1 MELDQIT
8 VEELVDAFPV
18 RKRRGEKVHMTNR
31 YSCGIAIATQG
42 SYLYTMGEETLPS
55 DGRHVLFLP
64 QSGSYQF
71 HCLEDDESLLI
82 NFRAAE
88 HPSRILSIPV
98 QDAAPLMQCYQS
110 IRESLGLPGR
120 RAFCMAQ
127 LYKALF
133 LLTKETEP
141 AVKNAQVAQAV
152 SYIERSLGRRELS
165 NELLASALHMST
177 ASFRKQFTQAMG
189 VSPMRYVLI
198 RRMEYAKQLLQ
209 EGGCTVGQA
218 AEQCGFAN
226 IYYFSNVFKSQTGV
240 APSQYAKRFTQI

>member
-1 MELDQIT
+1 MTFSGVSGNSPDGQEGQTLRHYGAYYVPA
-8 VEELVDAFPV
+8 VEE
-18 RKRRGEKVHMTNR
+18 
-31 YSCGIAIATQG
+31 Q
-42 SYLYTMGEETLPS
+42 YLTG
-55 DGRHVLFLP
+55 
-64 QSGSYQF
+64 
-71 HCLEDDESLLI
+71 
-82 NFRAAE
+82 
-88 HPSRILSIPV
+88 
-98 QDAAPLMQCYQS
+98 
-110 IRESLGLPGR
+110 
-120 RAFCMAQ
+120 AFCMAQ

-226 IYYFSNVFKSQTGV
+226 IYYFSNVFKSHTGV